1 MYNSPDNIN
10 NYKFISPHDRLY
22 RDCLKDVQW
31 DNTYTSASI
40 ERQYWHGLAF
50 IACLILLTYTLL
62 LITN

>member
-1 MYNSPDNIN
+1 MKQYNAPDNIN

-31 DNTYTSASI
+31 DQEDKANYL
-40 ERQYWHGLAF
+40 HGLAF
-50 IACLILLTYTLL
+50 IACLILIMYALL